1 MTGLLL
7 RVLKERTGCN
17 LIGFYISSYGFDAMY
32 RQFYGYDRGEVYKNC
47 DKDWK
52 DNGFFGVTTAGYDE
66 YYILNSKSMNISTS
80 NLNINSDMTKRK
92 IASEFIK
99 FSEKKSVS
107 RVLLSRFVKRIAA

>member
-1 MTGLLL
+1 L

-17 LIGFYISSYGFDAMY
+17 LIGFYISSYGFESMY
-32 RQFYGYDRGEVYKNC
+32 RQFYGFDHSSENHKKC
-47 DKDWK
+47 ATDWK

-66 YYILNSKSMNISTS
+66 YYILNPKSMNVSS
-80 NLNINSDMTKRK
+80 GNLNVNSDMSKRK